1 MKAYF
6 LIVEGWPG
14 VATALRS
21 IQKILKSQYPD
32 IVIENI
38 GFESGKLS
46 FSTIRKLKQEPADL
60 IFLGGWDNNVKLLV
74 HNAVNPD
81 TKITLLW
88 CSPIVQTDLG
98 GEISRFME
106 VLDFVKSGYIDNLGI
121 LLDYDYE
128 FLKGLSPSVK
138 YLPVWMD
145 TDELDGI
152 SGVKLEEGFIHADI
166 FCAPCSR
173 KNVFLQMMALLKYK
187 EKVKLHVNYMPN
199 PNTMSYIG
207 LGNKYFNDNFINH
220 LWMNRKSYLSHVKS
234 MDIGLQVTLSES
246 YNYTAGEHLYLG
258 TPILLSKST
267 PISRNLPEG
276 LDILIVDDYT
286 NVSEVS
292 KKIASISSIKDKKEL
307 SELCS
312 EGIKS
317 YNLRQK
323 EILSQNLINI
333 IKEK

>member
-21 IQKILKSQYPD
+21 VQKILKSQYPD

-46 FSTIRKLKQEPADL
+46 FGTIRKLKQDPADIL
-60 IFLGGWDNNVKLLV
+60 FLGGWDNNVKLLV
-74 HNAVNPD
+74 HNAVNPE
-81 TKITLLW
+81 TKIVLLW

-106 VLDFVKSGYIDNLGI
+106 VLDFVKSGYIDSLGI
-121 LLDYDYE
+121 LLDLDYE
-128 FLKGLSPSVK
+128 FLKGLSPSIK
-138 YLPVWMD
+138 FMPIWMD
-145 TDELDGI
+145 TEELDGI
-152 SGVKLEEGFIHADI
+152 KLIDLEDGYLHTDI
-166 FCAPCSR
+166 FCAPCPR
-173 KNVFLQMMALLKYK
+173 KNIFLQMLALLKYK
-187 EKVKLHVNYMPN
+187 EKIKLHVNYIPS
-199 PNTMSYIG
+199 PNTIEYINF
-207 LGNKYFNDNFINH
+207 GNKYFNDNFVNH
-220 LWMNRKSYLSHVKS
+220 LWMNRKVYLSHVKS

-246 YNYTAGEHLYLG
+246 YNYTAGEHLFLG

-267 PISRNLPEG
+267 PISRNLSKD
-276 LDILIVDDYT
+276 LDILLVDDYT
-286 NVSEVS
+286 NLSEVS
-292 KKIASISSIKDKKEL
+292 RKIKNISAIEDKKEL

-312 EGIKS
+312 DSIMS

-323 EILSQNLINI
+323 EILLQNIINI
-333 IKEK
+333 IG